1 MITRKDV
8 NYQAHHLTILWT
20 VSLYDFLKETQK
32 LIELI

>member
-8 NYQAHHLTILWT
+8 NYQVHHLIILWI
-20 VSLYDFLKETQK
+20 VSLYDFLKEAQK